1 MNAQTQANDLDI
13 NLLDLDL
20 SSLADLEGFN
30 LPPAGQYL
38 FNLSLEKKKL
48 NDKNYVSFNYAVVE
62 ALELADPD
70 AVVKPNSKF
79 NTLTEIDAEKL
90 RFIKVKCGILASAL
104 GISPSLNALVENVQN
119 LQVRATL
126 KHRSGK
132 AKSEGEAAPV
142 YADVKDEG
150 FEVC

>member
-62 ALELADPD
+62 AL
-70 AVVKPNSKF
+70 
-79 NTLTEIDAEKL
+79 
-90 RFIKVKCGILASAL
+90 
-104 GISPSLNALVENVQN
+104 
-119 LQVRATL
+119 
-126 KHRSGK
+126 
-132 AKSEGEAAPV
+132 
-142 YADVKDEG
+142 
-150 FEVC
+150 